1 MSMERPCVL
10 VGVTGCIAAY
20 KACEIVRGLQKA
32 GVRVKVV
39 MTEHGTHFVDPVTFR
54 ALTHEKV
61 AVGLFDDPSD
71 PIHHISLAQECD
83 VFLIAPCTANVMAKV
98 ACGIADDLLSTTAL
112 ATTATLAI
120 APAANVHMYEA
131 AATQAN
137 MATLRSRGVRFIEG
151 DAGYLACGDVG
162 RGRLADPAIVVRETL
177 ALLAERV
184 GLDALRG
191 ACEQHGEIPFTAV
204 LEQVNAAYETMA
216 HAEGEGA
223 RAEAG
228 DGSAAPAASAAPVE
242 AAAAPAARSDAA
254 IPVPESAPLPG
265 AVADG
270 AATMPAGALAGR
282 TVLVTAGPTV
292 EPIDSVRYI
301 SNYSSGK
308 MGYAIAEAAAAAG
321 ARVVLVSGPVACA
334 APAGVDVVPVKT
346 ARDML
351 AAASEVFP
359 AADAAIFAAAVADLR
374 PANPADRKL
383 KKGHDDEALAN
394 VPLTENPDIL
404 ATLAAGKRADQYVV
418 GFAAETNDVLM
429 NAHAKLV
436 KKNADMIVANQ
447 VGDGLAFGTD
457 DDEVWLVTADDEV
470 LLPLMSKRAV
480 AGRLVEVV
488 AAHLA

>member
-1 MSMERPCVL
+1 MSVERPCIL

-20 KACEIVRGLQKA
+20 KAGEIVRGLQKA

-131 AATQAN
+131 AATQEN
-137 MATLRSRGVRFIEG
+137 MATLRRRGVRFIEG
-151 DAGYLACGDVG
+151 GAGYLACGDVG
-162 RGRLADPAIVVRETL
+162 RGRLADPAVIVRETL
-177 ALLAERV
+177 GLLAERV
-184 GLDALRG
+184 GLDALRE
-191 ACEQHGEIPFTAV
+191 ACEQYGEVPFAAV
-204 LEQVNAAYETMA
+204 MEQINAVSSRHPERC
-216 HAEGEGA
+216 AE
-223 RAEAG
+223 
-228 DGSAAPAASAAPVE
+228 SASAPIPTDAPQ
-242 AAAAPAARSDAA
+242 
-254 IPVPESAPLPG
+254 PG

-321 ARVVLVSGPVACA
+321 ARVVLVSGPVALA
-334 APAGVDVVPVKT
+334 APAGVEVVPVKT

-351 AAASEVFP
+351 AAAASVFP

-383 KKGHDDEALAN
+383 KKGRDDAALAN

-404 ATLAAGKRADQYVV
+404 ATLAAGKRPDQYVV

-429 NAHAKLV
+429 NAHAKLQ

-457 DDEVWLVTADDEV
+457 NNEVWLVTEGDDV

-480 AGRLVEVV
+480 AERLVEVV
-488 AAHLA
+488 AAHLE

>member
-1 MSMERPCVL
+1 MSAERPCVL

-20 KACEIVRGLQKA
+20 KAGEIVRGLQKA

-61 AVGLFDDPSD
+61 AVDLFDDPSD

-131 AATQAN
+131 AATQEN
-137 MATLRSRGVRFIEG
+137 MATLRRRGVRFIEG

-162 RGRLADPAIVVRETL
+162 RGRLADPAVIVRETL
-177 ALLAERV
+177 GLLAERV
-184 GLDALRG
+184 GLDALRE
-191 ACEQHGEIPFTAV
+191 ACEQHGEVPFAAV
-204 LEQVNAAYETMA
+204 MEQISAVSSRHPERC
-216 HAEGEGA
+216 AE
-223 RAEAG
+223 
-228 DGSAAPAASAAPVE
+228 SASAPIPTDAPQ
-242 AAAAPAARSDAA
+242 PA
-254 IPVPESAPLPG
+254 

-321 ARVVLVSGPVACA
+321 ARVVLVSGPVALA
-334 APAGVDVVPVKT
+334 APAGVEVVPVKT

-351 AAASEVFP
+351 AAAASVFP

-374 PANPADRKL
+374 PTNPADRKL
-383 KKGHDDEALAN
+383 KKGRDDAALAN

-404 ATLAAGKRADQYVV
+404 ATLAAGKRPDQYVV

-429 NAHAKLV
+429 NAHAKLK

-457 DDEVWLVTADDEV
+457 NNEVWLVTEGDDV

-480 AGRLVEVV
+480 AERLMEVV
-488 AAHLA
+488 AAHLD

>member
-1 MSMERPCVL
+1 MSVERPCVL

-20 KACEIVRGLQKA
+20 KAGEIVRGLQKA

-61 AVGLFDDPSD
+61 AVDLFDDPSD

-131 AATQAN
+131 EATQEN
-137 MATLRSRGVRFIEG
+137 MATLRRRGVRFIEG
-151 DAGYLACGDVG
+151 DAGYLACGDTG
-162 RGRLADPAIVVRETL
+162 RGRLADPAVIVRETL
-177 ALLAERV
+177 GLLAERV
-184 GLDALRG
+184 GLDALRE
-191 ACEQHGEIPFTAV
+191 ACEQHGEVPFAAV
-204 LEQVNAAYETMA
+204 MEQISAVSSRHPERC
-216 HAEGEGA
+216 AE
-223 RAEAG
+223 
-228 DGSAAPAASAAPVE
+228 SASAPIPTDAPQ
-242 AAAAPAARSDAA
+242 
-254 IPVPESAPLPG
+254 PG

-321 ARVVLVSGPVACA
+321 ARVVLVSGPVALA
-334 APAGVDVVPVKT
+334 APAGVEVVPVKT

-351 AAASEVFP
+351 AAAASVFP

-374 PANPADRKL
+374 PTNPADRKL
-383 KKGHDDEALAN
+383 KKGRDDAALAN

-404 ATLAAGKRADQYVV
+404 ATLAAGKRPDQYVV

-429 NAHAKLV
+429 NAHAKLQ

-457 DDEVWLVTADDEV
+457 NNEVWLVTEGDDV

-480 AGRLVEVV
+480 AERLMEVV
-488 AAHLA
+488 AAHLD

>member
-1 MSMERPCVL
+1 MSVERPCIL

-20 KACEIVRGLQKA
+20 KAGEIVRGLQKA

-61 AVGLFDDPSD
+61 AVGLFDDPAD

-131 AATQAN
+131 APTQEN
-137 MATLRSRGVRFIEG
+137 MATLRRRGVRFIEG

-162 RGRLADPAIVVRETL
+162 RGRLADPAVIVRETL
-177 ALLAERV
+177 GLLAERV
-184 GLDALRG
+184 GLDALRE
-191 ACEQHGEIPFTAV
+191 ACEQHGEVPFAAV
-204 LEQVNAAYETMA
+204 MEQISAVSSRHPERC
-216 HAEGEGA
+216 AE
-223 RAEAG
+223 
-228 DGSAAPAASAAPVE
+228 SASAPIPADAPQ
-242 AAAAPAARSDAA
+242 
-254 IPVPESAPLPG
+254 PG

-321 ARVVLVSGPVACA
+321 ARVVLVSGPVALA
-334 APAGVDVVPVKT
+334 APDGVEVVPVKT

-351 AAASEVFP
+351 AAASSVFP

-383 KKGHDDEALAN
+383 KKGRDDAALAN

-404 ATLAAGKRADQYVV
+404 ATLAAGKRPDQYVV

-429 NAHAKLV
+429 NAHAKLK

-457 DDEVWLVTADDEV
+457 NNEVWLVTKGDDV

-480 AGRLVEVV
+480 AERLVEVV
-488 AAHLA
+488 AAHLE

>member
-1 MSMERPCVL
+1 MSVERPCVL

-20 KACEIVRGLQKA
+20 KAGEIVRGLQKA

-61 AVGLFDDPSD
+61 AVDLFDDPSD

-131 AATQAN
+131 AATQEN
-137 MATLRSRGVRFIEG
+137 MATLRRRGVRFIEG
-151 DAGYLACGDVG
+151 GAGYLACGDVG
-162 RGRLADPAIVVRETL
+162 RGRLADPAVIVRETL

-184 GLDALRG
+184 GLDALRE
-191 ACEQHGEIPFTAV
+191 ACEQHGEVPFATV
-204 LEQVNAAYETMA
+204 MEQI
-216 HAEGEGA
+216 
-223 RAEAG
+223 
-228 DGSAAPAASAAPVE
+228 SAATPCHPERCAESASAPIPTDAPQ
-242 AAAAPAARSDAA
+242 
-254 IPVPESAPLPG
+254 PG

-270 AATMPAGALAGR
+270 AATMPAGVLAGR

-321 ARVVLVSGPVACA
+321 ARVVLVSGPVALA
-334 APAGVDVVPVKT
+334 APAGVEVVPVKT

-351 AAASEVFP
+351 AAASSVFP

-383 KKGHDDEALAN
+383 KKGCDDAALAN

-404 ATLAAGKRADQYVV
+404 AALAAGKRPDQYVV

-429 NAHAKLV
+429 NAHAKLQ

-457 DDEVWLVTADDEV
+457 NNEVWLVTEGDDV

-480 AGRLVEVV
+480 AERLVEVV
-488 AAHLA
+488 AAHLE

>member
-1 MSMERPCVL
+1 MSVERPCIL

-20 KACEIVRGLQKA
+20 KAGEIVRGLQKA

-71 PIHHISLAQECD
+71 PIRHISLAQECD

-131 AATQAN
+131 AATQEN
-137 MATLRSRGVRFIEG
+137 MATLRRRGVRFIEG

-162 RGRLADPAIVVRETL
+162 RGRLADPAVIVRETL
-177 ALLAERV
+177 GLLAERV
-184 GLDALRG
+184 GLDALRE
-191 ACEQHGEIPFTAV
+191 ACEQHGEVPFAAV
-204 LEQVNAAYETMA
+204 MEQISAVSSRHPERC
-216 HAEGEGA
+216 AE
-223 RAEAG
+223 
-228 DGSAAPAASAAPVE
+228 SASAPIPTDAPQ
-242 AAAAPAARSDAA
+242 
-254 IPVPESAPLPG
+254 PG

-321 ARVVLVSGPVACA
+321 ARVVLVSGPVALA
-334 APAGVDVVPVKT
+334 APAGVEVVPVKT

-351 AAASEVFP
+351 AAAASVFP

-374 PANPADRKL
+374 PTNPADRKL
-383 KKGHDDEALAN
+383 KKGCDDAALAN

-404 ATLAAGKRADQYVV
+404 AALAAGKRPDQYVV

-429 NAHAKLV
+429 NAHAKLQ

-457 DDEVWLVTADDEV
+457 NNEVWLVTEGDDV

-480 AGRLVEVV
+480 AERLVEVV
-488 AAHLA
+488 AAHLD

>member
-1 MSMERPCVL
+1 MSVERPCIL

-20 KACEIVRGLQKA
+20 KAGEIVRGLQKA

-71 PIHHISLAQECD
+71 PIRHISLAQECD

-131 AATQAN
+131 AATQEN
-137 MATLRSRGVRFIEG
+137 MATLRRRGVRFIEG

-162 RGRLADPAIVVRETL
+162 RGRLADPAVIVRETL
-177 ALLAERV
+177 GLLAERV
-184 GLDALRG
+184 GLDALRE
-191 ACEQHGEIPFTAV
+191 ACEQHGEVPFAAV
-204 LEQVNAAYETMA
+204 MEQISAVSSRHPERC
-216 HAEGEGA
+216 AE
-223 RAEAG
+223 
-228 DGSAAPAASAAPVE
+228 SASAPIPTDAPQ
-242 AAAAPAARSDAA
+242 PA
-254 IPVPESAPLPG
+254 

-321 ARVVLVSGPVACA
+321 ARVVLVSGPVALA
-334 APAGVDVVPVKT
+334 APAGVEVVPVKT

-351 AAASEVFP
+351 AAAASVFP

-374 PANPADRKL
+374 PTNPADRKL
-383 KKGHDDEALAN
+383 KKGRDDAALAN

-404 ATLAAGKRADQYVV
+404 ATLAAGKRPDQYVV

-429 NAHAKLV
+429 NAHAKLK

-457 DDEVWLVTADDEV
+457 NNEVWLVTEGDDV

-480 AGRLVEVV
+480 AERLMEVV
-488 AAHLA
+488 AAHLE

>member
-1 MSMERPCVL
+1 MSVERPCVL

-20 KACEIVRGLQKA
+20 KAGEIVRGLQKA
-32 GVRVKVV
+32 GARVKVV

-61 AVGLFDDPSD
+61 AVDLFDDPTD

-131 AATQAN
+131 AATQEN
-137 MATLRSRGVRFIEG
+137 MATLRRRGVRFIEG

-162 RGRLADPAIVVRETL
+162 RGRLADPAVIVRETL
-177 ALLAERV
+177 ALLADRV
-184 GLDALRG
+184 GLDALRA
-191 ACEQHGEIPFTAV
+191 ACEAHGEVPFASV
-204 LEQVNAAYETMA
+204 AEQIAAAHGSACAGA
-216 HAEGEGA
+216 HAAAEGA
-223 RAEAG
+223 EPKG
-228 DGSAAPAASAAPVE
+228 LSTAPAADAPQ
-242 AAAAPAARSDAA
+242 
-254 IPVPESAPLPG
+254 PG

-270 AATMPAGALAGR
+270 AAVMPAGALAGR

-292 EPIDSVRYI
+292 EPIDAVRYI

-321 ARVVLVSGPVACA
+321 ARVVLVSGPVALPT
-334 APAGVDVVPVKT
+334 PAGVQVVPVKT

-359 AADAAIFAAAVADLR
+359 VADAAIFSAAVADLR

-383 KKGHDDEALAN
+383 KKGRDDAALAN

-404 ATLAAGKRADQYVV
+404 ATLAATKRSGQYVV

-429 NAHAKLV
+429 NAHAKLK

-457 DDEVWLVTADDEV
+457 NNEVWFVTEGDDV
-470 LLPLMSKRAV
+470 LLPLMSKRDV
-480 AGRLVEVV
+480 ARRLVDVV
-488 AAHLA
+488 AAHLG

>member
-112 ATTATLAI
+112 ATTATLAM

-162 RGRLADPAIVVRETL
+162 RGRLADPALIVRETL

-184 GLDALRG
+184 GEEALRA
-191 ACEQHGEIPFTAV
+191 ACERYGEVPFASV
-204 LEQVNAAYETMA
+204 LDQVNAARET
-216 HAEGEGA
+216 
-223 RAEAG
+223 
-228 DGSAAPAASAAPVE
+228 AAPVE
-242 AAAAPAARSDAA
+242 EAGVPEGVATGPDDVAAPCAAANAATSGVAGAPR
-254 IPVPESAPLPG
+254 PG

-270 AATMPAGALAGR
+270 AAAMPAGALAGR

-292 EPIDSVRYI
+292 EPIDAVRYI

-321 ARVVLVSGPVACA
+321 ARVVLVSGPVALA
-334 APAGVDVVPVKT
+334 APAGVEVVPVKT

-351 AAASEVFP
+351 AAASEAFP

-383 KKGHDDEALAN
+383 KKGRDDAALAN

-436 KKNADMIVANQ
+436 KKSADMIVANQ

-470 LLPLMSKRAV
+470 LLPLMSKAAV